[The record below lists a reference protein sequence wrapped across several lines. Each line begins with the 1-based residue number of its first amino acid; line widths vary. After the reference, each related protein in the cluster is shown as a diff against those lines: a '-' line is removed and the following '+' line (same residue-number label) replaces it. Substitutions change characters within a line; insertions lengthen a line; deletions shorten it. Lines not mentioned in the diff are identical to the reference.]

1 MRIVI
6 QFIGVAII
14 VQVCVFLLRIDL
26 LRELVRFLSR
36 GSRLYIVGVLRI
48 ALAIILF
55 VGATQCIHKWIIIAI
70 AIILLLSGIVIFT
83 FNPATFKKLLAW
95 YQRRS
100 DLSLRLMAAAGIVLG
115 GLIIYAA

>member
-6 QFIGVAII
+6 QFIGVALI
-14 VQVCVFLLRIDL
+14 VQACIVLFRIDF
-26 LRELVRFLSR
+26 LRGLIRFLSW
-36 GSRLYIVGVLRI
+36 GSRLYIIAAIRT
-48 ALAIILF
+48 ALAVVFFI
-55 VGATQCIHKWIIIAI
+55 GATQCVHKWIIIAI
-70 AIILLLSGIVIFT
+70 AIILLLSGITLFT
-83 FNPATFKKLLAW
+83 FKPATFKRLLDW